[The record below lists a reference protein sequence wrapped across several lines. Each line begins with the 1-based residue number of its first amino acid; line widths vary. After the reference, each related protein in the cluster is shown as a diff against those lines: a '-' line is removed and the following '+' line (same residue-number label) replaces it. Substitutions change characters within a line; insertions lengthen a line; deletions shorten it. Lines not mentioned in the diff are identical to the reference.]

1 MSPLFGQAKATLNK
15 VEKDSFFLVPIDSL
29 SNNWELFICK
39 ESEPTTLNASPPTQV
54 TVEEGIAKT
63 SFYVQLPCSVPFS
76 IFLQV
81 HLRYIIFLR
90 RPFSNRWRR
99 QGSFCSFLSIS
110 WLKKEKEFKKDWS
123 GDPGMDVRDY
133 LVKFLKEL
141 EFTYSGWTESWASSL
156 IQATSKPKWETQ
168 FATLLSNPEGHAAFR
183 NPFLYIK
190 RKELTLYRYR
200 KWNAQIFAL
209 YMVPFFRQ
217 LFFIFIYILF
227 LTKNLVRFPDP

>member
-29 SNNWELFICK
+29 SNNWKLFICK
-39 ESEPTTLNASPPTQV
+39 ESEPTTLNARPPTQV

-63 SFYVQLPCSVPFS
+63 SFGVQLPCSVPFS

-156 IQATSKPKWETQ
+156 IQATSKPKWETNLQ
-168 FATLLSNPEGHAAFR
+168 LCSRIQRGMPLFGIHFFTLSGKSSLCIDIESEMLKYLN
-183 NPFLYIK
+183 FL
-190 RKELTLYRYR
+190 
-200 KWNAQIFAL
+200 WGD
-209 YMVPFFRQ
+209 P
-217 LFFIFIYILF
+217 LF
-227 LTKNLVRFPDP
+227 